1 MDISP
6 TLLSQ
11 VKFVSSIELHYQMYV
26 ILVTHKSPTTS
37 LHLSDGFREKP
48 MLLNKPIRGW
58 SWEIAYALQI
68 QVNSKDLACHL
79 AFAQLPGFR
88 HSNTEDIP
96 PRIIICH
103 NTAIIK
109 KKTTV
114 CMGRLIVCLQEDLY
128 LA

>member
-48 MLLNKPIRGW
+48 MLLNKPIRG
-58 SWEIAYALQI
+58 
-68 QVNSKDLACHL
+68 
-79 AFAQLPGFR
+79 
-88 HSNTEDIP
+88 
-96 PRIIICH
+96 
-103 NTAIIK
+103 
-109 KKTTV
+109 
-114 CMGRLIVCLQEDLY
+114 
-128 LA
+128 